1 MADKVIGGVEVT
13 PAILADLFW
22 GLGSDEQADFFAE
35 LYRLAGHKLC
45 MQMSWV
51 VREIAHR
58 SGDAHVDAVMGF
70 RSFADDANEYAET
83 ATDIRASDAKHEIAR
98 MAEAATLGGSR

>member
-1 MADKVIGGVEVT
+1 MTTKVIGGVEVT
-13 PAILADLFW
+13 PEILADLFW
-22 GLGSDEQADFFAE
+22 ELGSDEQADFFAD

-45 MQMSWV
+45 IQMSWV

-70 RSFADDANEYAET
+70 LSFADCANGYGDD
-83 ATDIRASDAKHEIAR
+83 ATDIRVSDAKHEIAR
-98 MAEAATLGGSR
+98 MALAATGGTP